1 MSRRR
6 KNGAS
11 SLIMIVLGIIL
22 LIVSLIIGAFGVMN
36 FKESNDLD
44 KKITALIQ
52 MKNEKSEIVE
62 AKKNELKEVKVEAER
77 LEAEKKR
84 LEELE
89 KQEELERQTAIYDIP
104 SGTILDEKKIEDHE
118 ELYFQSFEI
127 KEGDPV
133 YERIIGKSYVP
144 NDNIDISDLRY
155 LKILHCNFDHVSQ
168 MGEMIVNV
176 QISEEILEIFRYL
189 YQNEYEIESMHLIDD
204 YWQGDG
210 ESSDTASIEVNN
222 TSAFCYR
229 LVTGGSTW
237 SRHAF
242 GYAIDLNPQQNPY
255 VTYDWNGTPSCYH
268 VNAREYIDRSS
279 GDPHV
284 IVRGD
289 ICYNIFTQYGYT
301 WGGNWDNPIDYQHFQ
316 KE

>member
-62 AKKNELKEVKVEAER
+62 AKKNELKEVKAEAER

-104 SGTILDEKKIEDHE
+104 SGTILDEKEIEDHE

-255 VTYDWNGTPSCYH
+255 VTYDWNGNPSCYH
-268 VNAREYIDRSS
+268 ANAREYIDRSS

-284 IVRGD
+284 IVCGD